1 MLGVKWIYVA
11 YGSDQWWFF
20 EYGSEVRVS
29 YTAVNIP
36 VSRVAQ
42 SV

>member
-1 MLGVKWIYVA
+1 MGVKWIYVA

-20 EYGSEVRVS
+20 EYGNEVWVS
-29 YTAVNIP
+29 YTAVNMQ
-36 VSRVAQ
+36 VSLVAQ